1 MEIKKNPKVSL
12 ENFSK
17 VFFLIGLV
25 FTLFTVDLLIEYKT
39 YEKVYNVLDEF
50 VMTEEIT
57 EDIPIIKLQKIEPTQ
72 TSAPPPP
79 SIEKIEI
86 VQDDIVIPETI
97 LESTE
102 TNENEMVTNAEV
114 TTDDIIEVKEGEI
127 IVEDIPFVLIENPP
141 VYPGC
146 KGNKEQLKKC
156 FNAEV
161 MAFFGE
167 RFNVD
172 LATELGLSAGK
183 KRLFVVFTINNK
195 GNVSDIKARGPH
207 PTLEKEV
214 ARVLS
219 LLPKLTPGK
228 QRGIPVGVSYS
239 IPVTFEVIK

>member
-25 FTLFTVDLLIEYKT
+25 LSLFIINLLMEYKT
-39 YEKVYNVLDEF
+39 YEKVYNKLEEF
-50 VMTEEIT
+50 VMTEVT
-57 EDIPIIKLQKIEPTQ
+57 MEDIPIVKMQKIEPTQ

-79 SIEKIEI
+79 AMEKVEI
-86 VQDDIVIPETI
+86 VEDDIVIPETI

-102 TNENEMVTNAEV
+102 TNQNEMITNGEV
-114 TTDDIIEVKEGEI
+114 TTGDIIEVREREEI
-127 IVEDIPFVLIENPP
+127 IEDIPFVLIENPP

-156 FNAEV
+156 FNSEV
-161 MAFFGE
+161 MAFFGKH
-167 RFNVD
+167 FNVN
-172 LATELGLSAGK
+172 LAKELGLTSGK

-195 GNVSDIKARGPH
+195 GNITDVKARGPH
-207 PTLEKEV
+207 PILEKEV
-214 ARVLS
+214 ARVIN

-228 QRGIPVGVSYS
+228 QRGMPVGVSYS
-239 IPVTFEVIK
+239 IPVTFEVIN

>member
-17 VFFLIGLV
+17 IFFLIGLV
-25 FTLFTVDLLIEYKT
+25 FTLFIIDILIEYKT
-39 YEKVYNVLDEF
+39 YEKVYNTLEEF
-50 VMTEEIT
+50 VMIEEIT
-57 EDIPIIKLQKIEPTQ
+57 EDIPIIKLQKIKPTQ

-86 VQDDIVIPETI
+86 VKDDIVIPETI

-114 TTDDIIEVKEGEI
+114 TTDDIIEVKESEEI
-127 IVEDIPFVLIENPP
+127 IEDIPFVLIENPP

-146 KGNKEQLKKC
+146 KGSKDQLKKC
-156 FNAEV
+156 FNSEI
-161 MAFFGE
+161 MAFFGKH
-167 RFNVD
+167 FNVG
-172 LATELGLSAGK
+172 LASELGLSAGK

-195 GNVSDIKARGPH
+195 GTITDVKARGPH
-207 PTLEKEV
+207 PVLEKEV
-214 ARVLS
+214 ARVLN
-219 LLPKLTPGK
+219 LLPRLTPGK
-228 QRGIPVGVSYS
+228 QRGISVGVSYS